1 MARPKT
7 GKYDNL
13 VQDII
18 DYTEQTEYPILK
30 ELCYL
35 KHYNYD
41 YVMQLQRDNEEL
53 SQSIKELLYKKESYL
68 EREGIKGNLA
78 QTMAVFTLKQLGW
91 RDNIEFRSRY
101 KNCNAVYVVYP
112 DKDFIDEDLKEEK
125 INIDYVVSLFG
136 DGSHY
141 YKEKEDYNDIP
152 LSPNISLL

>member
-41 YVMQLQRDNEEL
+41 YVMQLQRANEEL

-91 RDNIEFRSRY
+91 RDNIEVEH
-101 KNCNAVYVVYP
+101 NAQNG
-112 DKDFIDEDLKEEK
+112 ILGDLIGALNKAKENK
-125 INIDYVVSLFG
+125 
-136 DGSHY
+136 
-141 YKEKEDYNDIP
+141 
-152 LSPNISLL
+152 

>member
-13 VQDII
+13 IQDII
-18 DYTEQTEYPILK
+18 DYTGQTEYPILK

-41 YVMQLQRDNEEL
+41 YVMQLQRANEEL

-91 RDNIEFRSRY
+91 RDNIEVEHKDLSKVEELLSKIDKEA
-101 KNCNAVYVVYP
+101 KNDN
-112 DKDFIDEDLKEEK
+112 K
-125 INIDYVVSLFG
+125 
-136 DGSHY
+136 
-141 YKEKEDYNDIP
+141 
-152 LSPNISLL
+152 

>member
-13 VQDII
+13 IKDIV
-18 DYTEQTEYPILK
+18 DYTNNTEYPILK

-41 YVMQLQRDNEEL
+41 YIMQMQRNNEEL
-53 SQSIKELLYKKESYL
+53 TQSIKELLYKKETYL

-91 RDNIEFRSRY
+91 RDTIEVQNPQLI
-101 KNCNAVYVVYP
+101 KV
-112 DKDFIDEDLKEEK
+112 EELLNK
-125 INIDYVVSLFG
+125 IEEEAS
-136 DGSHY
+136 
-141 YKEKEDYNDIP
+141 K
-152 LSPNISLL
+152 

>member
-7 GKYDNL
+7 GRYDNL
-13 VQDII
+13 RQDII
-18 DYTEQTEYPILK
+18 DYTEKTEYPILK

-91 RDNIEFRSRY
+91 RDNIEV
-101 KNCNAVYVVYP
+101 NAENTNRITIVN
-112 DKDFIDEDLKEEK
+112 DLENE
-125 INIDYVVSLFG
+125 
-136 DGSHY
+136 
-141 YKEKEDYNDIP
+141 
-152 LSPNISLL
+152 

>member
-13 VQDII
+13 RQDII
-18 DYTEQTEYPILK
+18 DYTKRTEYPILRG
-30 ELCYL
+30 LCYL

-41 YVMQLQRDNEEL
+41 YVMQLQRADEEL

-91 RDNIEFRSRY
+91 RDNIEVKAENTNRITII
-101 KNCNAVYVVYP
+101 N
-112 DKDFIDEDLKEEK
+112 DLENE
-125 INIDYVVSLFG
+125 
-136 DGSHY
+136 
-141 YKEKEDYNDIP
+141 
-152 LSPNISLL
+152 

>member
-41 YVMQLQRDNEEL
+41 YVMQLQRANEEL

-91 RDNIEFRSRY
+91 RDNIEV
-101 KNCNAVYVVYP
+101 KAENANRITIVN
-112 DKDFIDEDLKEEK
+112 DLENE
-125 INIDYVVSLFG
+125 
-136 DGSHY
+136 
-141 YKEKEDYNDIP
+141 
-152 LSPNISLL
+152 

>member
-13 VQDII
+13 RQDII

-41 YVMQLQRDNEEL
+41 YVMQLQRANEEL

-91 RDNIEFRSRY
+91 RDNIEVEHKDLS
-101 KNCNAVYVVYP
+101 KVEELLSKI
-112 DKDFIDEDLKEEK
+112 DKEANLEIK
-125 INIDYVVSLFG
+125 INDN
-136 DGSHY
+136 
-141 YKEKEDYNDIP
+141 K
-152 LSPNISLL
+152 

>member
-13 VQDII
+13 RQDII
-18 DYTEQTEYPILK
+18 DYTEKTEYPILK

-91 RDNIEFRSRY
+91 RDNIEVKAENTNRITII
-101 KNCNAVYVVYP
+101 N
-112 DKDFIDEDLKEEK
+112 DLENE
-125 INIDYVVSLFG
+125 
-136 DGSHY
+136 
-141 YKEKEDYNDIP
+141 
-152 LSPNISLL
+152 

>member
-1 MARPKT
+1 MARTKT

-13 VQDII
+13 RQDII

-91 RDNIEFRSRY
+91 RDNIEVKAENTNRITII
-101 KNCNAVYVVYP
+101 N
-112 DKDFIDEDLKEEK
+112 DLENE
-125 INIDYVVSLFG
+125 
-136 DGSHY
+136 
-141 YKEKEDYNDIP
+141 
-152 LSPNISLL
+152 

>member
-13 VQDII
+13 IQDII

-41 YVMQLQRDNEEL
+41 YVMQLQRNNEEL
-53 SQSIKELLYKKESYL
+53 SQPIKELLYKKESYL

-91 RDNIEFRSRY
+91 KDNIEVEHKDLS
-101 KNCNAVYVVYP
+101 KVEELLNKI
-112 DKDFIDEDLKEEK
+112 DKEA
-125 INIDYVVSLFG
+125 N
-136 DGSHY
+136 
-141 YKEKEDYNDIP
+141 ND
-152 LSPNISLL
+152 NK

>member
-13 VQDII
+13 IKDIV
-18 DYTEQTEYPILK
+18 DYTNTTEYPILK

-41 YVMQLQRDNEEL
+41 YIMQMQRKDEEL
-53 SQSIKELLYKKESYL
+53 AQSIKELLYKKEAYL

-91 RDNIEFRSRY
+91 RDTIEVQNPQLV
-101 KNCNAVYVVYP
+101 KVEELLNKIEEEA
-112 DKDFIDEDLKEEK
+112 KDDNK
-125 INIDYVVSLFG
+125 
-136 DGSHY
+136 
-141 YKEKEDYNDIP
+141 
-152 LSPNISLL
+152 

>member
-1 MARPKT
+1 MLWLIIRIHVKIKYNNKPKNNEKIKKETEKIKEIIRKET

-13 VQDII
+13 RQDII

-41 YVMQLQRDNEEL
+41 YVMQLQRTNEEL

-91 RDNIEFRSRY
+91 RDNIEV
-101 KNCNAVYVVYP
+101 KAENANRITIVN
-112 DKDFIDEDLKEEK
+112 DLENE
-125 INIDYVVSLFG
+125 
-136 DGSHY
+136 
-141 YKEKEDYNDIP
+141 
-152 LSPNISLL
+152 

>member
-1 MARPKT
+1 MARPKA

-13 VQDII
+13 RQDII
-18 DYTEQTEYPILK
+18 DYTKQTEYPILK

-91 RDNIEFRSRY
+91 RDNIEV
-101 KNCNAVYVVYP
+101 KAENANR
-112 DKDFIDEDLKEEK
+112 ITIINDLEHE
-125 INIDYVVSLFG
+125 
-136 DGSHY
+136 
-141 YKEKEDYNDIP
+141 
-152 LSPNISLL
+152 

>member
-13 VQDII
+13 RQDII

-41 YVMQLQRDNEEL
+41 YVMQLQRNDEEL

-91 RDNIEFRSRY
+91 RDNIEVKAENTNRITIV
-101 KNCNAVYVVYP
+101 N
-112 DKDFIDEDLKEEK
+112 DL
-125 INIDYVVSLFG
+125 
-136 DGSHY
+136 
-141 YKEKEDYNDIP
+141 EKE
-152 LSPNISLL
+152 

>member
-13 VQDII
+13 RQDII

-41 YVMQLQRDNEEL
+41 YVMQLQRANEDL

-91 RDNIEFRSRY
+91 RDNIEVKAENTNRITIV
-101 KNCNAVYVVYP
+101 N
-112 DKDFIDEDLKEEK
+112 DLENE
-125 INIDYVVSLFG
+125 
-136 DGSHY
+136 
-141 YKEKEDYNDIP
+141 
-152 LSPNISLL
+152 

>member
-7 GKYDNL
+7 GKYDNV

-53 SQSIKELLYKKESYL
+53 SQSIKELLDKKESYL

-91 RDNIEFRSRY
+91 RDNIEVKAENTNRITIV
-101 KNCNAVYVVYP
+101 N
-112 DKDFIDEDLKEEK
+112 DLENE
-125 INIDYVVSLFG
+125 
-136 DGSHY
+136 
-141 YKEKEDYNDIP
+141 
-152 LSPNISLL
+152 